1 MDINTIITT
10 WIAPI
15 VTGVIVVVVTTG
27 IGKIVSIWWKNRTF
41 LKIEIEVMKNI

>member
-15 VTGVIVVVVTTG
+15 VTGVIVVVITTG
-27 IGKIVSIWWKNRTF
+27 IGKIGRF
-41 LKIEIEVMKNI
+41 